1 VTPEEQ
7 VQLEREELAA
17 AVLTKLELGPPQMR
31 CHWCGQLASTVT
43 PVYGP
48 QHPHSGSPVGEV
60 RWKGWCCNGA
70 GQ

>member
-17 AVLTKLELGPPQMR
+17 SVLVKLELGPPQMR
-31 CHWCGQLASTVT
+31 CHWCGQLTSTVT

-48 QHPHSGSPVGEV
+48 QHPHSGTLGEV
-60 RWKGWCCNGA
+60 RWKGGCCNG
-70 GQ
+70 Q